1 MKDKRELKVL
11 GQAEPGVGRR
21 EVLQGLFAGV
31 GAGVALPGVA
41 EGHPVQ
47 QHAKTA
53 PPAAAAAKLQA
64 AEWKPEFLDS
74 HQFATLS
81 MLCTHIVPGS
91 DKAQAD
97 RYIDSRLAV
106 ETSDGQRRFLSALG
120 ALEGSAR
127 ERFGKPLKSVTE
139 AQQIQILTEAAAGE
153 TGRQDWVWTPGTPL
167 VRPDYG
173 PEVVTLRDHL
183 DHLKGWIAGAYYSSE
198 AGLKELGYTGQMF
211 FASFPDCTHKDHV

>member
-1 MKDKRELKVL
+1 MKDKRELEVQ
-11 GQAEPGVGRR
+11 GQRQPGVGRR

-41 EGHPVQ
+41 EGHPIQ

-64 AEWKPEFLDS
+64 AEWKPEFLDG

-81 MLCTHIVPGS
+81 VLCARIVPGS

-106 ETSDGQRRFLSALG
+106 ETHDGQRRFLTSMG
-120 ALEGSAR
+120 AVDGVATQ
-127 ERFGKPLKSVTE
+127 RFGRPLKSLTE
-139 AQQIQILTEAAAGE
+139 AQQVQILTEAAAGE
-153 TGRQDWVWTPGTPL
+153 PGRQDWVWTPGTPL
-167 VRPDYG
+167 VRPAPG
-173 PEVVTLRDHL
+173 HEVVTLRDHL

-211 FASFPDCTHKDHV
+211 FASFPDCTHEDHA

>member
-1 MKDKRELKVL
+1 MKDKRELEVQ
-11 GQAEPGVGRR
+11 GQPQPGVGRR

-41 EGHPVQ
+41 EGHPIQ

-64 AEWKPEFLDS
+64 AEWKPEFLDG

-81 MLCTHIVPGS
+81 VLCARIVPGS

-106 ETSDGQRRFLSALG
+106 ETHDGQRRFLTAMG
-120 ALEGSAR
+120 AVDGVATQ
-127 ERFGKPLKSVTE
+127 RFGRPLKSLTE
-139 AQQIQILTEAAAGE
+139 AQQVQILTEAAAGE
-153 TGRQDWVWTPGTPL
+153 PGRQDWVWTPGTPL
-167 VRPDYG
+167 VRPAPG

-211 FASFPDCTHKDHV
+211 FASFPDCTHEDHV

>member
-1 MKDKRELKVL
+1 MKDKRELEVQ
-11 GQAEPGVGRR
+11 GQRQPGVGRR

-41 EGHPVQ
+41 EGHPIQ

-64 AEWKPEFLDS
+64 AEWKPEFLDG

-81 MLCTHIVPGS
+81 VLCARIVPGS

-106 ETSDGQRRFLSALG
+106 ETHDGQRRFLTAMG
-120 ALEGSAR
+120 AVDGVATQ
-127 ERFGKPLKSVTE
+127 RFGRPLKSLTE
-139 AQQIQILTEAAAGE
+139 AQQVQILTEAAAGE
-153 TGRQDWVWTPGTPL
+153 PGRQDWV
-167 VRPDYG
+167 
-173 PEVVTLRDHL
+173 
-183 DHLKGWIAGAYYSSE
+183 
-198 AGLKELGYTGQMF
+198 
-211 FASFPDCTHKDHV
+211 